1 MEKPIEPGNTTK
13 LKINFELRTFRS
25 REKFRTYIWAKTRS
39 SFEYSRDEI
48 SRLPLEFSCKTP
60 WEEGFGLLEF
70 EKKLTHIFNG
80 SGVSIIRSTRGSF
93 VRNEKR
99 ERGGKRKKRK
109 VKEEI
114 RRKFSRETFTS
125 ATLILTAGEFFTGKL
140 ALEEERIPRVRAHQ
154 S

>member
-1 MEKPIEPGNTTK
+1 M
-13 LKINFELRTFRS
+13 
-25 REKFRTYIWAKTRS
+25 
-39 SFEYSRDEI
+39 
-48 SRLPLEFSCKTP
+48 
-60 WEEGFGLLEF
+60 LEF

-99 ERGGKRKKRK
+99 ERGERKKRK